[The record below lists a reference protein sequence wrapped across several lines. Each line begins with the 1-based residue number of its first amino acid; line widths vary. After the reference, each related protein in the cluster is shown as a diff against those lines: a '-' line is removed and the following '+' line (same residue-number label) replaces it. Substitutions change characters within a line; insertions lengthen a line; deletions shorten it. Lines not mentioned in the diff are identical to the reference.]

1 MIRVAARGLL
11 ILSGLLIGLA
21 LAAVFEGR
29 ISHLRQIAGDHL
41 PAWSANLS
49 PDAGLG
55 QGSLR
60 GVRLQGGL
68 LPDGPPLDVH
78 WDFIRL
84 GLSGADY
91 NVEIRD
97 AAGQVDLRARV
108 HLPFGGGLQALE
120 FSGGEGEIDLGAIYA
135 APRDLPLKG
144 RVLLVDG
151 AGVFDAVARR
161 FQRISGLGS
170 LAEGQFDGFDLGR
183 VRLVL
188 KDGDSAGDG
197 SGNSGNESDRGAWL
211 ADISVSGAALILQ
224 AEARGRFDD
233 SVLALTGRIAEN
245 PDMPE
250 RWQRVLNQSLSKDG
264 AAWVLPEGMDLQA
277 PGF

>member
-29 ISHLRQIAGDHL
+29 ISHLRQIAGDRL
-41 PAWSANLS
+41 PAWSTRLS

-55 QGSLR
+55 RGRLR
-60 GVRLQGGL
+60 GIVGL
-68 LPDGPPLDVH
+68 LPDGPPLDLAWVFVGL
-78 WDFIRL
+78 D
-84 GLSGADY
+84 LSGAEYTVQISDP
-91 NVEIRD
+91 
-97 AAGQVDLRARV
+97 AGHVDLRARL

-120 FSGGEGEIDLGAIYA
+120 FSGGEGEIDLGMVYA
-135 APRDLPLKG
+135 APRGLPLKG

-183 VRLVL
+183 ARLVL
-188 KDGDSAGDG
+188 KDSDAG
-197 SGNSGNESDRGAWL
+197 EWL
-211 ADISVSGAALILQ
+211 ADVSVEGAALTLQ

-233 SVLALTGRIAEN
+233 RALALVGQIAEN

-250 RWQRVLNQSLSKDG
+250 GWQRFLNQSLSKDG
-264 AAWVLPEGMDLQA
+264 AAWVLPDGINLQD
-277 PGF
+277 PVF